1 MMTRH
6 KVPQLRTLRLRHFA
20 TIFLDVIYSY
30 IHTAWLSSAVPH
42 LAPASH
48 LQGAEDPT
56 WKHPPASSD
65 TLESSL
71 LQSTNKCESQ
81 LVELYSP
88 LYA

>member
-48 LQGAEDPT
+48 LQDAEDPT
-56 WKHPPASSD
+56 
-65 TLESSL
+65 
-71 LQSTNKCESQ
+71 
-81 LVELYSP
+81 
-88 LYA
+88 

>member
-42 LAPASH
+42 LRCPRASRSTVF
-48 LQGAEDPT
+48 LISYFAT
-56 WKHPPASSD
+56 MAWKNNDKAQSAATRYASI
-65 TLESSL
+65 E
-71 LQSTNKCESQ
+71 
-81 LVELYSP
+81 P
-88 LYA
+88 L